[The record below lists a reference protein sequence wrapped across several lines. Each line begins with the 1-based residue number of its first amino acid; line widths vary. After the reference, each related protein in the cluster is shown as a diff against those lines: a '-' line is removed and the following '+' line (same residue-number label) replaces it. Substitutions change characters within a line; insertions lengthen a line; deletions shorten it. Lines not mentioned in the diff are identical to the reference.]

1 MKESVKVNKMSDFD
15 KKMKQYAKLLIEAG
29 VNIQKGDTLVIHSP
43 VELQELVHLCTEAAY
58 QAGAKE
64 VVVGWKD
71 DFVER
76 QRYLYADDE
85 VIDTFNEMERQVYV
99 QGLGEGKA
107 MLEFYCGDP
116 DKMNGVSMERFVRA
130 RRARMS
136 QIGKYNDLL
145 GKNIARQ
152 CTTAPPLHYGAEK
165 VYPDL
170 DKETALEK
178 MWENIFVAMRIDGEH
193 DPVEQWQQRFGEME
207 RQCKVLNSLK
217 LKSLH
222 YTNSLGTDLEIKLID
237 RHIWDYCL
245 EETVSG
251 IKYFMNIPSEEI
263 YSVPRRDGVNGKVV
277 GSIPLVYQG
286 NLIENYWL
294 RFEDGAVVDFAAEKG
309 EDSLRALLSVDEGAK
324 HLGEVALVPKSSA
337 IRKSGILFL
346 DPLYDENASC
356 HLALGTGVPMCVEGG
371 MTMTDEELKEAEF
384 NTSAIHVDFMIGT
397 DDLSIVGTTA
407 DGEEIPIF
415 VDGDFAQNLFG

>member
-1 MKESVKVNKMSDFD
+1 MKESVKVKQMSNFD

-58 QAGAKE
+58 EAGCRE
-64 VVVGWKD
+64 VIVGWKD

-76 QRYLYADDE
+76 QKYLYADDE
-85 VIDTFNEMERQVYV
+85 AIDTFQEMERQAYV

-116 DKMNGVSMERFVRA
+116 DKMNGVSVDRFVRA
-130 RRARMS
+130 RKARMS
-136 QIGKYNDLL
+136 QINEYYDLL
-145 GKNIARQ
+145 SSGIARQ
-152 CTTAPPLHYGAEK
+152 CTTAPPLHFSAEK

-170 DKETALEK
+170 DKDEALKK

-193 DPVEQWQQRFGEME
+193 DPVEQWQHRFEEME
-207 RQCKVLNSLK
+207 QQSKVLNSMN

-222 YTNSLGTDLEIKLID
+222 YTNALGTDLEIKLID
-237 RHIWDYCL
+237 EHIWDFCL

-251 IKYFMNIPSEEI
+251 IKFFMNIPSEEI

-286 NLIENYWL
+286 NRIENYWL
-294 RFEDGAVVDFAAEKG
+294 RFKDGAVVDFAAEKG

-337 IRKSGILFL
+337 IKKSGILFM

-356 HLALGTGVPMCVEGG
+356 HLALGTGIPMCVKGG
-371 MTMTDEELKEAEF
+371 DGMMEEELEKAGL
-384 NTSAIHVDFMIGT
+384 NTSAVHVDFMIGT
-397 DDLSIVGTTA
+397 DDLSIIGTTA
-407 DGEEIPIF
+407 DGKEVPIF
-415 VDGDFAQNLFG
+415 VDGDFAPKLFG